1 MTAGTIIL
9 SAMSGHKKAPRAT
22 ALLLLGALVCVAG
35 GVWWAAAQEPP
46 PPSEHRLRVEV
57 GVVNIYCTVKDKKGG
72 LVTDLQQGDFEVFED
87 GKRQEVKYFAR
98 ETDRPLT
105 LALLIDTS
113 ISQQDIL
120 PTEKET
126 AAQFLH
132 QVLRPSDLALLATFD
147 VNVDLLQDFTSE
159 AERLEQAL
167 QRARINAPVAAGPFP
182 RSPAGT
188 RLHDAVYLAARE
200 KLAAEVGRKALIV
213 ISDGVDWGSD
223 VKLKQAIE
231 AAHRADAMVYSLG
244 VADPQYYYSRGMTY
258 DGRGPLNDLAK
269 ETGGRAIFPK
279 DAEDL
284 QEAFDQIAAELR
296 SQYYLGYTPT
306 NPARDG
312 RFRKIEVKVKRGGLK
327 VQARRGY
334 YAAAE

>member
-1 MTAGTIIL
+1 MTARPIIL
-9 SAMSGHKKAPRAT
+9 SPMSPSKKPPRLAALLVLT
-22 ALLLLGALVCVAG
+22 ALVGVAG

-46 PPSEHRLRVEV
+46 QDEHRMRVEV
-57 GVVNIYCTVKDKKGG
+57 GVVSIYCTVKTGKGG
-72 LVTDLQQGDFEVFED
+72 LVTDLAQSEFEVFED

-113 ISQQDIL
+113 VSQKEVL

-126 AAQFLH
+126 ALQFLR

-159 AERLEQAL
+159 TDRLEQAL

-200 KLAAEVGRKALIV
+200 KLAAEVGRKAMIV
-213 ISDGVDWGSD
+213 ISDGVDSGSD

-244 VADPQYYYSRGMTY
+244 VADPQFYYARGMMY
-258 DGRGPLNDLAK
+258 DGRGPLNELAK
-269 ETGGRAIFPK
+269 ETGGRAIFPEG
-279 DAEDL
+279 AHAL

-296 SQYYLGYTPT
+296 SQYYLGYTPS
-306 NPARDG
+306 NSARDG
-312 RFRKIEVKVKRGGLK
+312 KFRKIEVKVKRSGLK